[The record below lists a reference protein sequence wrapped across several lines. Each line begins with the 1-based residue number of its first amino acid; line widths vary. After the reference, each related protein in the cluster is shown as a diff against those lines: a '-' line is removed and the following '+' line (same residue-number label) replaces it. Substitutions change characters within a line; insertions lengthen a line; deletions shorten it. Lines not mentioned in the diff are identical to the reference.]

1 VTGSSAAD
9 RAAGW
14 FAECYGG
21 DPAGVWHAPGRVN
34 LIGEHTDYND
44 GFVLPFALSQGVRAA
59 VSRHDDGVLEL
70 RSRQAPDS
78 PATVALD
85 ALTPGKPA
93 GWAAYAAGTAWALLG
108 GGWPVGGASVAIDA
122 DLARGAALSSSAALE
137 CATALAL
144 TEIYGLN
151 VPRPELATL
160 ARLAE
165 NEYVGVP
172 SGIMDQSASLLCE
185 QGHALLLDCRSGESS
200 AEPLDLAAVGLVL
213 LVIDTRVRHALADG
227 RYAERRRSCEDAA
240 RALGVAS
247 LRDVTDAPGGI
258 ERVERLSDP
267 VLCRRARHVVTEN
280 ARVLETVGL
289 LRAGEAARIGP
300 LLTASHASL
309 RDDFEVSWPQADA
322 TVEAAVANGA
332 LGARMTGGGFGGS
345 VIALAEAERSADVRA
360 GISAAFAGQGW
371 IPPRF
376 LDALPSAGAHRL
388 R

>member
-1 VTGSSAAD
+1 VTGPGAAD
-9 RAAGW
+9 RAADW

-151 VPRPELATL
+151 APRPELATL

-185 QGHALLLDCRSGESS
+185 EGHALLLDCRSGESS